1 MEIIRSPADKKCS
14 GETTFGK
21 FQPCQMEGEINI
33 IFISEVK
40 ADNRIILIEVEIILE
55 VEDELK

>member
-1 MEIIRSPADKKCS
+1 MEITADKKCS

-33 IFISEVK
+33 IFILEVK
-40 ADNRIILIEVEIILE
+40 AENRIILIEVEIILE
-55 VEDELK
+55 VK